1 MEEKMGNTIIRA
13 SHVGMTIA
21 YGRGYPGPASD
32 EEMAIAKRAAKRTLR
47 RWAAMK
53 AKTHA

>member
-1 MEEKMGNTIIRA
+1 MGSTIIRA